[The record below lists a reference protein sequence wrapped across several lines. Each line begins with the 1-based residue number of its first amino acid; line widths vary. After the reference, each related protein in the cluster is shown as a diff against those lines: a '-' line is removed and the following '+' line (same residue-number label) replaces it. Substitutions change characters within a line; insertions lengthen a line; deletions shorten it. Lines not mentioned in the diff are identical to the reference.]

1 MSCES
6 DLTKTRSQNLNSS
19 CKTYRNFK
27 KRIIQQNKYN
37 SIQPYSDWSKKI
49 YMMQSELP
57 EIFMEITTHGKPKSK
72 IGKVI
77 PHKINKDL
85 RNSSSIGSSSNSG
98 HTNSTNSNEQE
109 NTFDRSL
116 KSIKL
121 TKLLTVI
128 RGLITLLLEMDFTCN
143 MDQFLLTCKVIA
155 RLVSACRPSVQLSK
169 IVTSSQLEQL
179 IRLAVWNDQQ
189 QPWAIHAIT
198 CLLEDLLDADKNFK
212 DSDQNLSDNN
222 DCKLHETEET
232 EDPQQPPPPPPHTI
246 FINCKYYFTF
256 KFWITIF
263 CLLFFNF

>member
-6 DLTKTRSQNLNSS
+6 DLTKSRTQNISS
-19 CKTYRNFK
+19 ACKTYRNFK

-57 EIFMEITTHGKPKSK
+57 EIFMEITSSGGKSKTK

-85 RNSSSIGSSSNSG
+85 RNTSSIGGISSNSG
-98 HTNSTNSNEQE
+98 NTNICNSNEQE
-109 NTFDRSL
+109 NTFDKSL

-128 RGLITLLLEMDFTCN
+128 RGLISLLLEMDFTCN

-198 CLLEDLLDADKNFK
+198 CLLEDLLDADKNYK
-212 DSDQNLSDNN
+212 DSGDNMAEN
-222 DCKLHETEET
+222 IDCKVHEAMET
-232 EDPQQPPPPPPHTI
+232 DEIQQQPSSQPI
-246 FINCKYYFTF
+246 FNNCE
-256 KFWITIF
+256 
-263 CLLFFNF
+263 